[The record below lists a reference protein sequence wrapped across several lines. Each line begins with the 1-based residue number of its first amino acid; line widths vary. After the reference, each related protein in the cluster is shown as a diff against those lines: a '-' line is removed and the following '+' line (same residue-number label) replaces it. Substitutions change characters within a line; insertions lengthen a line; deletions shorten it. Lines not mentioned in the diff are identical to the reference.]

1 MTPQSARPSTNLLY
15 YLPGRGGRLAT
26 GLGEGLRS
34 RGWDVT
40 GRETLGAFRDMP
52 FADQVHTVAQDLQQH
67 FWHAQARVVA
77 VSFGA
82 YLLLHAQAQ
91 LPSYPGR
98 LLLLSPI
105 MGGFDDA
112 ASGTQF
118 VPPQAELLPQR
129 VEAGTFN
136 APEHCEVHV
145 GEQDW
150 QSGPEGVKRHTHRA
164 AVQRQLPTGADHS
177 AHPLRPSPEV
187 FFLCAHRQTAAR
199 AVAV

>member
-1 MTPQSARPSTNLLY
+1 MTPQRARPSTNLLY

-40 GRETLGAFRDMP
+40 GRETLGAFRDMH

-82 YLLLHAQAQ
+82 YLFLHAQAQ
-91 LPSYPGR
+91 LPSYPGWV
-98 LLLLSPI
+98 LLLSPI
-105 MGGFDDA
+105 VGGFADA
-112 ASGTQF
+112 ASGTHF
-118 VPPQAELLPQR
+118 VPPQAELLRQR

-136 APEHCEVHV
+136 APKHCEVHV

-150 QSGPEGVKRHTHRA
+150 QSGPEGVKRMAQMLGMACTVVPGAGH
-164 AVQRQLPTGADHS
+164 QLGKGYVGGVLERWAGH
-177 AHPLRPSPEV
+177 
-187 FFLCAHRQTAAR
+187 
-199 AVAV
+199 

>member
-1 MTPQSARPSTNLLY
+1 MNPPSPIPSTNLLY

-40 GRETLGAFRDMP
+40 GRETLGEFRDMP
-52 FADQVHTVAQDLQQH
+52 FADQVHTIAQDLQQH

-82 YLLLHAQAQ
+82 YLFLHAQAE

-98 LLLLSPI
+98 VLLLSPI
-105 MGGFDDA
+105 VGGFADA
-112 ASGTQF
+112 ASGTHF
-118 VPPQAELLPQR
+118 VPPQAELLRQR

-136 APEHCEVHV
+136 APLHGEVHV

-150 QSGPEGVKRHTHRA
+150 QSGPEGVKRMAQMLGMPCTVVPGAGH
-164 AVQRQLPTGADHS
+164 QLGKGYVGGVLERWA
-177 AHPLRPSPEV
+177 
-187 FFLCAHRQTAAR
+187 TA
-199 AVAV
+199 

>member
-1 MTPQSARPSTNLLY
+1 MNPPSPITSTNLLY

-34 RGWDVT
+34 RGWNVT

-52 FADQVHTVAQDLQQH
+52 FADQVYTVAQDLQQH

-82 YLLLHAQAQ
+82 YLFLQAQAQ

-98 LLLLSPI
+98 VLLLSPI
-105 MGGFDDA
+105 VGSFADS
-112 ASGTQF
+112 ASGTHF
-118 VPPQAELLPQR
+118 VPPQAELVRQR
-129 VEAGTFN
+129 VEAGTLN

-150 QSGPEGVKRHTHRA
+150 QSGRESVKRMA
-164 AVQRQLPTGADHS
+164 QMLGMACAVVPGAGHQLGKAYVGGVLDGWAGH
-177 AHPLRPSPEV
+177 
-187 FFLCAHRQTAAR
+187 
-199 AVAV
+199 